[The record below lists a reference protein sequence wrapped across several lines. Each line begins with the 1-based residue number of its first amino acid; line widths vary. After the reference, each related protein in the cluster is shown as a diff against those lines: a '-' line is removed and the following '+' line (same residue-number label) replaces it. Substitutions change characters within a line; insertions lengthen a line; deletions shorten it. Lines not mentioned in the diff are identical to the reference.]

1 MFTKYH
7 LDNVHNVRISRV
19 IGIQMRLLWWKTK
32 PEDSHLWR
40 VKPVFHSWRQ
50 SFSSLHGWLTY
61 PLDQVLNVH
70 HSSCPQSCQCIV
82 PLHSTADDV
91 KGRIAKINK
100 LSLHTIPNLVLQT
113 NYIILKVVCLFCLT
127 SAVRLLFVFCVCVC
141 KTWKSS
147 VIRSRSEY
155 WDQYIN
161 QFSKFLNFIV
171 SPPFETRSYNIK

>member
-1 MFTKYH
+1 
-7 LDNVHNVRISRV
+7 
-19 IGIQMRLLWWKTK
+19 MRLLWWKTK

-141 KTWKSS
+141 VKHENHPWSGLDRNIETNTSTS
-147 VIRSRSEY
+147 SRSS
-155 WDQYIN
+155 WTL
-161 QFSKFLNFIV
+161 S
-171 SPPFETRSYNIK
+171 SPLLLRRGPTILSNGVLEP